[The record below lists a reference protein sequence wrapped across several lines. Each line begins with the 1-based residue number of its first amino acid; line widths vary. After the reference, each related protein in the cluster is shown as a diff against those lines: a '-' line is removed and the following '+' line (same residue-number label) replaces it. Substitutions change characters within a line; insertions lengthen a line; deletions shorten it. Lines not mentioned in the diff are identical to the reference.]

1 MSMRGQ
7 RMLCAAVVAMYAL
20 LGRGADAETVKV
32 GSTKIASG
40 GPIYIAIDKGYFAA
54 EGIDAQMVFF
64 AASFPIAV
72 ATVSGDIDFGSAGL
86 TAALYQLGGQ
96 GALKIIGANA
106 LDSKGFPQYAFIV
119 SNKAYDG
126 GLKSYK
132 DLTGKSIAL
141 GEIGAPAHYTLS
153 LVAAKF
159 GVDLKTIRVLP
170 MQAIVNVVSAVSGS
184 KIDGGVTPASAVT
197 AGLQHGDFKLLGY
210 PGEEVPSQGGATIIT
225 TKTANER
232 TDLVQRYL
240 RALRKGDQDYHDA
253 FVGSDG
259 KPHQGPTAPEIL
271 AIIAKYTGQPI
282 DQIVS
287 ALPYFD
293 PQGRLDVKDVLH
305 QIDWYKSQG
314 MIKGEFD
321 GKSVIDVR
329 YVVPLPE

>member
-1 MSMRGQ
+1 MRG
-7 RMLCAAVVAMYAL
+7 RRTLCAAMVALCAL
-20 LGRGADAETVKV
+20 MATGADAESIKI
-32 GSTKIASG
+32 GLTKLASG
-40 GPIYIAIDKGYFAA
+40 GPVYIAIDKGYFAA
-54 EGIDAQMVFF
+54 EGIDAQTVFF
-64 AASFPIAV
+64 AASYPIAV

-106 LDSKGFPQYAFIV
+106 LDTTGFPQYGFIV

-132 DLTGKSIAL
+132 DLTGKSIGL

-153 LVAAKF
+153 LVTAKF

-184 KIDGGVTPASAVT
+184 QIDGGITPASAVT

-210 PGEEVPSQGGATIIT
+210 PGEEAPTQGGAVIIT
-225 TKTANER
+225 AKTANER
-232 TDLVQRYL
+232 GDLAQRYL
-240 RALRKGDQDYHDA
+240 RALRKGDKDYYDA
-253 FVGSDG
+253 FVGPDG
-259 KPHQGPTAPEIL
+259 KPRQSATAPEIL
-271 AIIAKYTGQPI
+271 NIIAKYTGQPI

-293 PQGRLDVKDVLH
+293 PEGRLDVKDVLH
-305 QIDWYKSQG
+305 QIDWYRSQG

-321 GKSVIDVR
+321 DKSVIDMR